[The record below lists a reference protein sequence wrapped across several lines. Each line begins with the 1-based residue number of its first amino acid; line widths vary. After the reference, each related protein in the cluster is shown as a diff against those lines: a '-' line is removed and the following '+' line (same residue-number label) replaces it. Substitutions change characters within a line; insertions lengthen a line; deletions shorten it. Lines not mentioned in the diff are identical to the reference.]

1 MITAIAGVLLFGIA
15 DALWRPSILNHG
27 QHKVLLHRTGLTT
40 LILGLYLLLD
50 IQHFKFNIPMI
61 GVGILSGVIAGF
73 GLYFLVKAFS
83 LETTTNV
90 LFLNIF
96 TLLIAQLFSFILFQ
110 ETIQWKYYPIQ
121 IGLSILTVLCFNGFD
136 FKLRK
141 GLIFGLL
148 ASICFGIAYPLA
160 GIPIKEIGFKTTIF
174 IQEMTILTMFL
185 CFGYFVK
192 KTKIDLKIYLDIKI
206 LALSV
211 LSAIAVILFF
221 YSYTVIEIYKVNL
234 ISNFHPVGGMIVSII
249 LFDERLTKYQILG
262 VVSSIIVCLSIFVN

>member
-1 MITAIAGVLLFGIA
+1 MITAVLGVLFFGFA
-15 DALWRPSILNHG
+15 DALWRPSVLHHG
-27 QHKVLLHRTGLTT
+27 LHKVLLHRTVLTT

-73 GLYFLVKAFS
+73 GLYFLAKAFS

-96 TLLIAQLFSFILFQ
+96 TLLIAQLFSFILFK
-110 ETIQWKYYPIQ
+110 ETIQWKYYPIE

-141 GLIFGLL
+141 GLIYGLL

-160 GIPIKEIGFKTTIF
+160 GVPIKEIGFKTTIF
-174 IQEMTILTMFL
+174 IQEITVLTMFL
-185 CFGYFVK
+185 CFGYFIK
-192 KTKIDLKIYLDIKI
+192 KRKIDLKIYLDIKI

-262 VVSSIIVCLSIFVN
+262 VVSSIVVCLLIFVN

>member
-1 MITAIAGVLLFGIA
+1 MITAVLGVLFFGFA
-15 DALWRPSILNHG
+15 DALWRPSVLHHG
-27 QHKVLLHRTGLTT
+27 LHKVLLHRTVLTT

-73 GLYFLVKAFS
+73 GLYFLAKAFS

-96 TLLIAQLFSFILFQ
+96 TLLIAQLFSFILFK
-110 ETIQWKYYPIQ
+110 ETIQWKYYPIE

-141 GLIFGLL
+141 GLIYGLL

-160 GIPIKEIGFKTTIF
+160 GVPIKEIGFKTTIF
-174 IQEMTILTMFL
+174 IQEITVLTIFL
-185 CFGYFVK
+185 CFGYFIK

>member
-1 MITAIAGVLLFGIA
+1 MITAVLGVLFFGFA
-15 DALWRPSILNHG
+15 DALWRPSVLHHG
-27 QHKVLLHRTGLTT
+27 LHKVLLHRTVLTT

-61 GVGILSGVIAGF
+61 AMGILTGVIAGF

-90 LFLNIF
+90 LYLNIF
-96 TLLIAQLFSFILFQ
+96 TLLIAQLFSFILF
-110 ETIQWKYYPIQ
+110 EESIRWEYYTIQ

-141 GLIFGLL
+141 GLLYGLL
-148 ASICFGIAYPLA
+148 ASLCFGIAYPLA

-174 IQEMTILTMFL
+174 IQEITVLTMFL
-185 CFGYFVK
+185 CFGYFIK
-192 KTKIDLKIYLDIKI
+192 KRKIDLKIYLDIKI

>member
-15 DALWRPSILNHG
+15 DALWRPSILHHG

-73 GLYFLVKAFS
+73 GLYFLAKAFS

-96 TLLIAQLFSFILFQ
+96 TLLIAQLFSFILFK
-110 ETIQWKYYPIQ
+110 ETIQWKYYPIE

-141 GLIFGLL
+141 GLIYGLL

-160 GIPIKEIGFKTTIF
+160 GVPIKEIGFKTTIF
-174 IQEMTILTMFL
+174 IQEITVLTMFL
-185 CFGYFVK
+185 CFGYFIK
-192 KTKIDLKIYLDIKI
+192 KRKIDLKIYLDIKI

>member
-1 MITAIAGVLLFGIA
+1 MITAVLGVLFFGFA
-15 DALWRPSILNHG
+15 DALWRPSVLHHG
-27 QHKVLLHRTGLTT
+27 LHKVLLHRTVLTT

-96 TLLIAQLFSFILFQ
+96 TLLIAQLFSFILFK
-110 ETIQWKYYPIQ
+110 ETIQWKYYPIE

-141 GLIFGLL
+141 GLIYGLL

-160 GIPIKEIGFKTTIF
+160 GVPIKEIGFKTTIF
-174 IQEMTILTMFL
+174 IQEITVLTMFL
-185 CFGYFVK
+185 CFGYFIK
-192 KTKIDLKIYLDIKI
+192 KRKIDLKIYLDIKI

>member
-1 MITAIAGVLLFGIA
+1 MITAVLGVLFFGFA
-15 DALWRPSILNHG
+15 DALWRPSVLHHG
-27 QHKVLLHRTGLTT
+27 LHKVLLHRTVLTT

-96 TLLIAQLFSFILFQ
+96 TLLIAQLFSFILFK
-110 ETIQWKYYPIQ
+110 ETIQWKYYPIE

-141 GLIFGLL
+141 GLIYGLL

-160 GIPIKEIGFKTTIF
+160 GVPIKEIGFKTTIF
-174 IQEMTILTMFL
+174 IQEITVLTIFF
-185 CFGYFVK
+185 CFGYFIK

>member
-1 MITAIAGVLLFGIA
+1 MITAVLGVLFFGVA
-15 DALWRPSILNHG
+15 DALWRPSVLHHG
-27 QHKVLLHRTGLTT
+27 LHKVLLHRTVLTT
-40 LILGLYLLLD
+40 LILGLYLLTY
-50 IQHFKFNIPMI
+50 IQHFEFNKPMI
-61 GVGILSGVIAGF
+61 FMGILTGVIAGF

-90 LFLNIF
+90 LYLNIF
-96 TLLIAQLFSFILFQ
+96 TLLIAQLFSFILF
-110 ETIQWKYYPIQ
+110 EESIRWEYYTIQ

-141 GLIFGLL
+141 GLLYGLL
-148 ASICFGIAYPLA
+148 ASLCFGIAYPLA

-174 IQEMTILTMFL
+174 IQEITILFIFL
-185 CFGYFVK
+185 CFGYYIK
-192 KTKIDLKIYLDIKI
+192 KIRIDFKIYFDIKI

-211 LSAIAVILFF
+211 LSAFAVILFF

-249 LFDERLTKYQILG
+249 LFGERLTKYQILG
-262 VVSSIIVCLSIFVN
+262 VVSSIVVCLLIFVN

>member
-1 MITAIAGVLLFGIA
+1 
-15 DALWRPSILNHG
+15 
-27 QHKVLLHRTGLTT
+27 
-40 LILGLYLLLD
+40 
-50 IQHFKFNIPMI
+50 MI

-73 GLYFLVKAFS
+73 GLYFLAKAFS

-96 TLLIAQLFSFILFQ
+96 TLLIAQLFSFILFK
-110 ETIQWKYYPIQ
+110 ETIQWKYYPIE

-141 GLIFGLL
+141 GLIYGLL

-221 YSYTVIEIYKVNL
+221 YSYTVTEIYKVNL

-249 LFDERLTKYQILG
+249 LFGERLTKYQILG

>member
-1 MITAIAGVLLFGIA
+1 MITAVLGVLFFGFA
-15 DALWRPSILNHG
+15 DALWRPSVLHHG
-27 QHKVLLHRTGLTT
+27 LHKVLLHRTVLTT

-73 GLYFLVKAFS
+73 GLYFLAKAFS

-96 TLLIAQLFSFILFQ
+96 TLLIAQLFSFILFK
-110 ETIQWKYYPIQ
+110 ETIQWKYYPIE

-141 GLIFGLL
+141 GLIYGLL

-160 GIPIKEIGFKTTIF
+160 GVPIKEIGFKTTIF
-174 IQEMTILTMFL
+174 IQEITVLTMFF
-185 CFGYFVK
+185 CFGYFIK

>member
-1 MITAIAGVLLFGIA
+1 MITAVLGVLFFGFA
-15 DALWRPSILNHG
+15 DALWRPSVLHHG
-27 QHKVLLHRTGLTT
+27 LHKVLLHRTVLTT

-73 GLYFLVKAFS
+73 GLYFLAKAFS

-96 TLLIAQLFSFILFQ
+96 TLLIAQLFSFILFK
-110 ETIQWKYYPIQ
+110 ETIQWKYYPIE

-141 GLIFGLL
+141 GLIYGLL

-160 GIPIKEIGFKTTIF
+160 GVPIKEIGFKTTIF
-174 IQEMTILTMFL
+174 IQEITVLTMFL
-185 CFGYFVK
+185 CFGYFIK
-192 KTKIDLKIYLDIKI
+192 KRKIDLKIYLDIKI

>member
-1 MITAIAGVLLFGIA
+1 MITAVLGVLFFGFA
-15 DALWRPSILNHG
+15 DALWRPSVLHHG
-27 QHKVLLHRTGLTT
+27 LHKVLLHRTVLTT

-73 GLYFLVKAFS
+73 GLYFLAKAFS

-96 TLLIAQLFSFILFQ
+96 TLLIAQLFSFILFK

-141 GLIFGLL
+141 GLIYGLL

-160 GIPIKEIGFKTTIF
+160 GVPIKEIGFKTTIF
-174 IQEMTILTMFL
+174 IQEITVLTMFL
-185 CFGYFVK
+185 CFGYFIK

>member
-1 MITAIAGVLLFGIA
+1 MITAVLGVLFFGFA
-15 DALWRPSILNHG
+15 DALWRPSVLHHG
-27 QHKVLLHRTGLTT
+27 LHKVLLHRTVLTT

-73 GLYFLVKAFS
+73 GLYFLAKAFS

-96 TLLIAQLFSFILFQ
+96 TLLIAQLFSFILFK
-110 ETIQWKYYPIQ
+110 ETIQWKYYPIE

-141 GLIFGLL
+141 GLIYGLL

-160 GIPIKEIGFKTTIF
+160 GVPIKEIGFKTTIF
-174 IQEMTILTMFL
+174 IQEITVLTMFL
-185 CFGYFVK
+185 CFGYFIK